1 MSTKISGSKYA
12 AMYGPTTGDK
22 VRLADTSLVIE
33 VEKDYTTYGDE
44 VKFGGGKTIRDG
56 MGQSVKTCSKDG
68 DLDLVIT
75 NALIVDSTGIV
86 KADIGIKDGKIAGI
100 GKAGNPD
107 IMDGV
112 TPGMTVGAST
122 EALAGEG
129 MIVTAGGIDTHIHFI
144 SPQQIDCALYSGVT
158 TMIGGGTG
166 PADGTNATTCTPGP
180 WNLKMMLKAAEEYP
194 MNLGFLGKGNCSD
207 EAPLIEQVKAGAMGL
222 KIHEDWG
229 ATPAVINHCLNVADE
244 YDVQVAIHTDT
255 LNEGGCVEDTLAAIG
270 GRTIHTYHTEG
281 AGGGHAPDIIRAAAA
296 PNVLPSS
303 TNPTMP
309 YTVNTLD
316 EHLDM
321 LMVCH
326 HLDKRIPE
334 DVAFADSRIRPE
346 TIAAEDV
353 LHDMGIFSMMSSDS
367 QAMGRVGEVITRT
380 WQTASKMKD
389 ERGALPEDA
398 GHDNDNF
405 RVKRYISKYTI
416 NPAITHGISQ
426 YVGSVEEGKF
436 ADLVPSL
443 VYNLSFFCFA
453 SIAAFI
459 CPSKKFS
466 VISIWLICPSVSVF
480 PNNFDNI
487 FKTFLSSSFKLLFV
501 SSTACSQAT
510 SAVVFSIFSS
520 AFLNI
525 CPIFLFELLD
535 ISLKISGIGSYVNF
549 ILFFNMFNVFFISS
563 NSCNLYTYL
572 FDINFPII
580 LENTKIKN
588 NIKYLIICILIYLVL
603 SIFSII
609 FI

>member
-75 NALIVDSTGIV
+75 NALIVDSTGII

-244 YDVQVAIHTDT
+244 YDVLYAGRMQSGRYSFGDGDEMSVIASVV
-255 LNEGGCVEDTLAAIG
+255 LGGASM
-270 GRTIHTYHTEG
+270 
-281 AGGGHAPDIIRAAAA
+281 AGGSGSMIGALAGSILMGMISNALILANLSSAQQKMVNGFII
-296 PNVLPSS
+296 
-303 TNPTMP
+303 
-309 YTVNTLD
+309 
-316 EHLDM
+316 
-321 LMVCH
+321 
-326 HLDKRIPE
+326 
-334 DVAFADSRIRPE
+334 
-346 TIAAEDV
+346 IAAV
-353 LHDMGIFSMMSSDS
+353 
-367 QAMGRVGEVITRT
+367 
-380 WQTASKMKD
+380 
-389 ERGALPEDA
+389 AL
-398 GHDNDNF
+398 
-405 RVKRYISKYTI
+405 S
-416 NPAITHGISQ
+416 
-426 YVGSVEEGKF
+426 
-436 ADLVPSL
+436 
-443 VYNLSFFCFA
+443 NLA
-453 SIAAFI
+453 QR
-459 CPSKKFS
+459 KK
-466 VISIWLICPSVSVF
+466 
-480 PNNFDNI
+480 
-487 FKTFLSSSFKLLFV
+487 
-501 SSTACSQAT
+501 
-510 SAVVFSIFSS
+510 
-520 AFLNI
+520 
-525 CPIFLFELLD
+525 
-535 ISLKISGIGSYVNF
+535 
-549 ILFFNMFNVFFISS
+549 S
-563 NSCNLYTYL
+563 N
-572 FDINFPII
+572 
-580 LENTKIKN
+580 
-588 NIKYLIICILIYLVL
+588 
-603 SIFSII
+603 
-609 FI
+609 